1 MNKSFWALYK
11 NSEEGKKAINI
22 FCSEGK
28 QDEEWLAG
36 IFGVCK
42 KYEPDVSIDQY
53 IDNQYTFELN
63 FELAGWSDRDI
74 SIGDYLMDFEVFP
87 IKDNGDGILSLV
99 YDKPSIKKDDYRKK
113 AEFMT
118 EMSTMLFSRIDSFYI
133 PMLYPRRFDV
143 FRRNCEVLG
152 IELPEIPRTKDY
164 SQYLLYYLDIC
175 ESIEVFRS
183 ENALT
188 PEEVCACIYFYAP
201 IELDSENDVEREL
214 PRPTNIWLT
223 GASKEDIRMLGER
236 DLHFTGTWACNE
248 KTQPGDIV
256 VLYAVAPYSCIHSI
270 WRAKTG
276 GRFCPFDHFHSR
288 TTVTDGIKV
297 PPITLK
303 ELKEDPIF
311 GAQKMMNN
319 NLQGINGRELP
330 PKAYDALLHMIERK
344 GGDISKIP
352 VLFENKDWDPG
363 EIRDEKDVEEKI
375 LIPCLL
381 QLGYIEDNW
390 TRQLKLKA
398 GRSEKAI
405 PDFVFFA
412 SGEKHAE
419 NAPLVIEAKAG
430 NLLASDLER
439 DKAYRQARSYAKM
452 LESGTLAICDAN
464 RIIVFK
470 RQKNGR
476 FDYGVPAFESHWS
489 VIWGDSEE
497 FSKLNKLIGAE
508 EMKK

>member
-1 MNKSFWALYK
+1 MNKRFWALYK
-11 NSEEGKKAINI
+11 NSGEGKNAIKI
-22 FCSEGK
+22 FSPEGK
-28 QDEEWLAG
+28 QYEEWLSG
-36 IFGVCK
+36 IYGISQR
-42 KYEPDVSIDQY
+42 YEPDVNIDQY
-53 IDNQYTFELN
+53 IDNHYIIEDN
-63 FELAGWSDRDI
+63 FELSGWNDRDW
-74 SIGDYLMDFEVFP
+74 SIEDFLLDFEVFP
-87 IKDNGDGILSLV
+87 IKVSNGVVSSV
-99 YDKPSIKKDDYRKK
+99 SDKPSLKKDDYRKK
-113 AEFMT
+113 AEYMC
-118 EMSTMLFSRIDSFYI
+118 ELSTMLFTKVDSFCI

-152 IELPEIPRTKDY
+152 VNLPEIPRTKDY
-164 SQYLLYYLDIC
+164 SQYLHYYIDIC

-223 GASKEDIRMLGER
+223 GACKEDIRMLGER

-363 EIRDEKDVEEKI
+363 ELNDEKDVENKV

-381 QLGYIEDNW
+381 QLGYKETDW
-390 TRQLKLKA
+390 SRQESQQF
-398 GRSEKAI
+398 GRKEKGI
-405 PDFVFFA
+405 PDFVFFPT
-412 SGEKHAE
+412 GEEHAKT
-419 NAPLVIEAKAG
+419 APLVIEAKKD
-430 NLLASDLER
+430 NLLASDIER
-439 DKAYRQARSYAKM
+439 SKAYRQARSYAKN
-452 LESGTLAICDAN
+452 LESKTLAICDAN
-464 RIIVFK
+464 RIIVYK
-470 RQKNGR
+470 RQKNGQ
-476 FDYGVPAFESHWS
+476 FDYSVRAFENHWS